1 MKLQYRAIEG
11 TNTKTRRI
19 AYITAILLILRQ
31 GTLSEQAL
39 LKKLTSWSVEHHA
52 DLFSYYVH
60 TGEITSTQKNSAGS
74 HYLNFAVKSNFI
86 ISLSGM
92 YHITRVGSVLAA
104 LMKTY
109 EQKPNP
115 FFLTPAEVIFYLY
128 CLLKVDADTFLTLAD
143 NLATQEILL
152 LLTSNKYFKKPF

>member
-60 TGEITSTQKNSAGS
+60 TGEITSTQKKLSRFS
-74 HYLNFAVKSNFI
+74 LPQLCCKVEFHHFAVWYVSYYAGRI
-86 ISLSGM
+86 CIGCP
-92 YHITRVGSVLAA
+92 
-104 LMKTY
+104 Y
-109 EQKPNP
+109 E
-115 FFLTPAEVIFYLY
+115 
-128 CLLKVDADTFLTLAD
+128 
-143 NLATQEILL
+143 NL
-152 LLTSNKYFKKPF
+152 